1 VASARERGLT
11 NISFHASV
19 PKERM
24 PAVWSLCN
32 LGLVHL
38 KREELFTTVI
48 PSKIFECFGMGVPVL
63 FAGPDGEGS
72 QIVTECDAG
81 VVTPAEDADA
91 LAQAVERLVERPQ
104 ELARL
109 ARNARQAAR
118 MFDRKLSAQ
127 RMVEVLAR
135 AADGVTP
142 DELRREQ
149 PSNASSTKHAA

>member
-1 VASARERGLT
+1 
-11 NISFHASV
+11 
-19 PKERM
+19 
-24 PAVWSLCN
+24 
-32 LGLVHL
+32 
-38 KREELFTTVI
+38 VI

-91 LAQAVERLVERPQ
+91 LAQAVERLVERTQ
-104 ELARL
+104 ELAQL

-135 AADGVTP
+135 AADGATP

-149 PSNASSTKHAA
+149 PSNDSSTKHAA